1 MLYTRTV
8 LRFQKSK
15 LKGIQESHVGLLYKS
30 FPFLYF
36 KADWLQFINE
46 DNNMGHE
53 SLFVAPF
60 FFKTFLEYFKCLPWL
75 SLSEGGS
82 FI

>member
-1 MLYTRTV
+1 MLSTRTV

-46 DNNMGHE
+46 ENNMGHK
-53 SLFVAPF
+53 SIFVALF
-60 FFKTFLEYFKCLPWL
+60 SSIHFTSISNVCHGYH
-75 SLSEGGS
+75 
-82 FI
+82 